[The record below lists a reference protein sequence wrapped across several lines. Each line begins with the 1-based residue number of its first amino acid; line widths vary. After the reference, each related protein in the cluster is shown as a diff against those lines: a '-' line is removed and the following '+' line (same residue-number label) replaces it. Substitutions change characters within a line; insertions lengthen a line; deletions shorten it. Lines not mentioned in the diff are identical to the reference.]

1 MTDDATAGM
10 SGPDRLAGLIEAID
24 GELLAAAGVSDGD
37 AVLDLATGSG
47 TLALKAAKLGAD
59 VTGIDS
65 DEPLLE
71 KARFDAEDAG
81 VGVIYDEGNVEYLP
95 YDDSAF
101 DVLVS
106 NFGLVWAPDHA
117 NVALELARVARP
129 GARLAFTAWKP
140 NPKLGELYRTFTEEP
155 VDGREAYEWGREDH
169 VEDMLGEDW
178 ELEYQDGT
186 VWIDAASGEELWSI
200 FSQASPPIQ
209 SVLARLDESRAE
221 EFHRAFVELY
231 EEYRSG
237 EGIRA
242 PRRYLLV
249 SGRRR

>member
-1 MTDDATAGM
+1 MTDDAPTSTDGQ
-10 SGPDRLAGLIEAID
+10 DRLAGLIEAVEV
-24 GELLAAAGVSDGD
+24 ELLTAATVHAGD
-37 AVLDLATGSG
+37 AVLDLATGAG
-47 TLALKAAKLGAD
+47 TLALKAATLGAD

-71 KARFDAEDAG
+71 KARFDAEDANLAVTFESG
-81 VGVIYDEGNVEYLP
+81 SVEYLP
-95 YDDSAF
+95 YDDAAF
-101 DVLVS
+101 DVLLS

-129 GARLAFTAWKP
+129 CARLAFTAWKT
-140 NPKLGELYRTFTEEP
+140 NPKLGELYRSFTEEP

-186 VWIDAASGEELWSI
+186 VWVDAASGEELWSI

-231 EEYRSG
+231 EEYRAG
-237 EGIRA
+237 DAIRA

-249 SGRRR
+249 TGRRR

>member
-1 MTDDATAGM
+1 VTDDATAG
-10 SGPDRLAGLIEAID
+10 SNGPDRLAGLIEAVD
-24 GELLAAAGVSDGD
+24 SELLAAAAVTDGD
-37 AVLDLATGSG
+37 VVLDLATGSG
-47 TLALKAAKLGAD
+47 TLALKAAQLGAN

-65 DEPLLE
+65 DAPLLE

-81 VGVIYDEGNVEYLP
+81 VAVIYDQGNVEYLP

-101 DVLVS
+101 DVLIS
-106 NFGLVWAPDHA
+106 NFGVVWASDHA

-140 NPKLGELYRTFTEEP
+140 NPKLGELYRSFTEEP

-209 SVLARLDESRAE
+209 SVLARLDEARAE

-231 EEYRSG
+231 EEYRTAD
-237 EGIRA
+237 GIRA